1 MMNAPNVPGR
11 PRKNRRSFRLGIK
24 GRLFGAF
31 GAVAGLTVL
40 ASAVGFVSYSRL
52 GETLNTITGENVPAM
67 DASLRVAKTSAEIAA
82 TAPALLAATDQA
94 QTAATLTML
103 GTKQQELQH
112 WIEAI
117 STTAGGREAAPSLKD
132 HAATM
137 KGQLDQIASAVGQR
151 LAALAERE
159 KAVVAIEAAHHAFS
173 EAIAAMVDDAGFDL
187 ATALSVDDT
196 QDIKQVQKTLARV
209 SDQQLG
215 ALQSLYE
222 LRADS
227 NLLLG
232 LLTQG
237 ATAPSKELLP
247 PLRDRTTSTL
257 AHLGKS
263 LAALGDGKAAE
274 TLKRKLAV
282 LTSFAQGDKNVLALR
297 ARELAAAAESQTI
310 LAEDRELAARFGS
323 AVQHLVSN
331 SESGLQTAALHS
343 QADIAN
349 GKQLLLT
356 IAGVS
361 LLAALALAWLYVGRR
376 VARRLSVLEH
386 SMLAVAGGDLDAA
399 IPQGGGD
406 EISKMASA
414 LAVFRDN
421 GLAARAAEQ
430 QAIEERA
437 RAAEAR
443 RRDLHALAEG
453 FESSVLHVVETVSGA
468 ATEMRTTAETMVGVA
483 GTTSQQ
489 ADAVAGAS
497 AHASANVKTVAAA
510 AEELT
515 VVTTEI
521 GRQVAQSAEIARN
534 AVREAETTNSS
545 VNGLLNAA
553 QKIGDVVQLIN
564 AIASQTNLLAL
575 NATIEAARAGEAGR
589 GFAVVASEVK
599 NLAVQTAKATEEIAA
614 QIDGMQGA
622 TRDAVTAIQSIGR
635 TIGRIDEIAATIAAA
650 VEEQDATTR
659 DIANSVQ
666 QAAAGTDQVSQNIS
680 GVSQAAG
687 DAGEAARQ
695 VLGGAAE
702 LAAQSETL
710 RAEVDRFLERVR
722 AA

>member
-1 MMNAPNVPGR
+1 M
-11 PRKNRRSFRLGIK
+11 
-24 GRLFGAF
+24 
-31 GAVAGLTVL
+31 
-40 ASAVGFVSYSRL
+40 
-52 GETLNTITGENVPAM
+52 
-67 DASLRVAKTSAEIAA
+67 
-82 TAPALLAATDQA
+82 
-94 QTAATLTML
+94 
-103 GTKQQELQH
+103 KQ
-112 WIEAI
+112 
-117 STTAGGREAAPSLKD
+117 
-132 HAATM
+132 
-137 KGQLDQIASAVGQR
+137 QLDQIAAAVGRR

-159 KAVVAIEAAHHAFS
+159 KAVAAIEAAHHAFA

-187 ATALSVDDT
+187 ATALTVDDA
-196 QDIKQVQKTLARV
+196 QDIKQVQETLARV
-209 SDQQLG
+209 TDQQLG
-215 ALQSLYE
+215 VLQGLYE

-232 LLTQG
+232 LLTQA

-247 PLRDRTTSTL
+247 PLRDRMTSTL

-263 LAALGDGKAAE
+263 LAALGDGKDAQ
-274 TLKRKLAV
+274 TLKQKLAA
-282 LTSFAQGDKNVLALR
+282 LTSFGQGDKNVLALR
-297 ARELAAAAESQTI
+297 TRELDAAAESQKI

-323 AVQHLVSN
+323 AVQQLVGN

-343 QADIAN
+343 QDDIAN
-349 GKQLLLT
+349 GKQLLLA

-376 VARRLSVLEH
+376 VARRLSILEH

-399 IPQGGGD
+399 IPQGGSD

-414 LAVFRDN
+414 LAIFRDN

-430 QAIEERA
+430 QAVEERA
-437 RAAEAR
+437 RVAEAR

-489 ADAVAGAS
+489 ADAVAEAS
-497 AHASANVKTVAAA
+497 TQASANVQTVAAA

-534 AVREAETTNSS
+534 AVHEAEATNNS

-564 AIASQTNLLAL
+564 DIASQTNLLAL

-599 NLAVQTAKATEEIAA
+599 SLAVQTAKATEEIAA
-614 QIDGMQGA
+614 QISGMQGA
-622 TRDAVTAIQSIGR
+622 TREAVAAIQSIGR
-635 TIGRIDEIAATIAAA
+635 TIAQIDEIAATIAAA

-659 DIANSVQ
+659 DIASNIQ

-687 DAGEAARQ
+687 EAGEAARQ

-702 LAAQSETL
+702 LASQSEGL

>member
-1 MMNAPNVPGR
+1 M
-11 PRKNRRSFRLGIK
+11 
-24 GRLFGAF
+24 
-31 GAVAGLTVL
+31 
-40 ASAVGFVSYSRL
+40 
-52 GETLNTITGENVPAM
+52 
-67 DASLRVAKTSAEIAA
+67 
-82 TAPALLAATDQA
+82 
-94 QTAATLTML
+94 
-103 GTKQQELQH
+103 
-112 WIEAI
+112 
-117 STTAGGREAAPSLKD
+117 STTAGGREAAASLKD
-132 HAATM
+132 TAATM
-137 KGQLDQIASAVGQR
+137 KQQLDQIAAAVGR
-151 LAALAERE
+151 RIAALAQRE
-159 KAVVAIEAAHHAFS
+159 KAVAAIEAAHHAFA

-187 ATALSVDDT
+187 ATALTVDDA
-196 QDIKQVQKTLARV
+196 QDIKQVQETLARV
-209 SDQQLG
+209 TDQQLG
-215 ALQSLYE
+215 VLQGLYE
-222 LRADS
+222 LRDDS

-232 LLTQG
+232 LLTQA

-247 PLRDRTTSTL
+247 PLRDRMTSTL

-263 LAALGDGKAAE
+263 LAALGDGKDAQ
-274 TLKRKLAV
+274 TLKQKLAA
-282 LTSFAQGDKNVLALR
+282 LTSFGQGDKNVLALR
-297 ARELAAAAESQTI
+297 TRELDAAAESQKI

-323 AVQHLVSN
+323 AVQQLVGN

-343 QADIAN
+343 QDDIAN
-349 GKQLLLT
+349 GKQLLLA

-376 VARRLSVLEH
+376 VARRLSILEH

-399 IPQGGGD
+399 IPQGGSD

-414 LAVFRDN
+414 PAIFRDN
-421 GLAARAAEQ
+421 GLAAPAAEQ
-430 QAIEERA
+430 QAVEERA
-437 RAAEAR
+437 RVAEAR

-453 FESSVLHVVETVSGA
+453 FESSGPHVVQTVSGA

-489 ADAVAGAS
+489 ADAVAEAS
-497 AHASANVKTVAAA
+497 TQASANVQTVAAA

-534 AVREAETTNSS
+534 AVHEAEATNNS

-564 AIASQTNLLAL
+564 DIASQTNLLAL

-599 NLAVQTAKATEEIAA
+599 SLAVQTAKATEEIAA
-614 QIDGMQGA
+614 QISGMQGA
-622 TRDAVTAIQSIGR
+622 TREALAAIQSIGR
-635 TIGRIDEIAATIAAA
+635 TIAQIDEIAATIAAA

-659 DIANSVQ
+659 DIASNIQ

-687 DAGEAARQ
+687 EAGEAARQ

-702 LAAQSETL
+702 LASQSEGL
-710 RAEVDRFLERVR
+710 RAEGDRFLERVT

>member
-1 MMNAPNVPGR
+1 
-11 PRKNRRSFRLGIK
+11 
-24 GRLFGAF
+24 
-31 GAVAGLTVL
+31 
-40 ASAVGFVSYSRL
+40 
-52 GETLNTITGENVPAM
+52 
-67 DASLRVAKTSAEIAA
+67 
-82 TAPALLAATDQA
+82 
-94 QTAATLTML
+94 
-103 GTKQQELQH
+103 
-112 WIEAI
+112 
-117 STTAGGREAAPSLKD
+117 
-132 HAATM
+132 
-137 KGQLDQIASAVGQR
+137 
-151 LAALAERE
+151 
-159 KAVVAIEAAHHAFS
+159 
-173 EAIAAMVDDAGFDL
+173 
-187 ATALSVDDT
+187 
-196 QDIKQVQKTLARV
+196 
-209 SDQQLG
+209 
-215 ALQSLYE
+215 
-222 LRADS
+222 
-227 NLLLG
+227 
-232 LLTQG
+232 
-237 ATAPSKELLP
+237 
-247 PLRDRTTSTL
+247 
-257 AHLGKS
+257 
-263 LAALGDGKAAE
+263 
-274 TLKRKLAV
+274 
-282 LTSFAQGDKNVLALR
+282 
-297 ARELAAAAESQTI
+297 
-310 LAEDRELAARFGS
+310 
-323 AVQHLVSN
+323 
-331 SESGLQTAALHS
+331 
-343 QADIAN
+343 
-349 GKQLLLT
+349 LT

-386 SMLAVAGGDLDAA
+386 SMLAIAGGELDAA
-399 IPQGGGD
+399 IPQGGSD

-430 QAIEERA
+430 QAVEERA
-437 RAAEAR
+437 RTAEAR